1 MYRAIQRFIIL
12 ILTCFLFVSCNY
24 FGLGENTSLPSQL
37 TFLVQEDHWFYQ
49 QNSNGQLEGFNYE
62 LIEKIRTQLHIKI
75 EVKTFASESKLYEAF
90 EAGQGDVMCPAL
102 SLDRVAWE
110 KTHQPKSGTN
120 NPTFFMELAHQSF
133 PTLRFKV
140 SDNDDFIWVLR
151 EKLTDVSE
159 TFSQWSKNTQSQLFL
174 ANLYEKYFAHLGLF
188 NKFDLMMLKT
198 RYTRDLPKFKDY
210 FAEAGKLHNL
220 DPLFLAAMAYQESHW
235 NPQAKS
241 FTGVRGLMMLT
252 QSTATALG
260 IQDRMNPRD
269 SILGG
274 TKYLEQMKQRLD
286 SDIGHPDKDYYA
298 LAAYN
303 VGLGHLRDAQDIIKS
318 NGQDPKLWS
327 NLRDTLPL
335 LEDPAYYKGAKFGKA
350 RGQEPVRYVDSI
362 RNYYSFILK
371 LEKEDS

>member
-12 ILTCFLFVSCNY
+12 ILTCFLFVACHFFN
-24 FGLGENTSLPSQL
+24 LGENTSLPSQL

-49 QNSNGQLEGFNYE
+49 KNTNGQLEGFNYE
-62 LIEKIRTQLHIKI
+62 LIERIRSQLHIKI
-75 EVKTFASESKLYEAF
+75 DVKTFESESKLYEAF

-110 KTHQPKSGTN
+110 KTHLPKAGPN
-120 NPTFFMELAHQSF
+120 NQTFFMELAHQSF

-159 TFSQWSKNTQSQLFL
+159 TFSKWSQNTQSQLFL

-198 RYTRDLPKFKDY
+198 RYSRDLPKYKEY
-210 FAEAGKLHNL
+210 FDEAGKLHNL

-286 SDIGHPDKDYYA
+286 DDIGHPDKDYYA

-303 VGLGHLRDAQDIIKS
+303 VGLGHLRDAQVKS
-318 NGQDPKLWS
+318 V
-327 NLRDTLPL
+327 
-335 LEDPAYYKGAKFGKA
+335 A
-350 RGQEPVRYVDSI
+350 RVI
-362 RNYYSFILK
+362 
-371 LEKEDS
+371 